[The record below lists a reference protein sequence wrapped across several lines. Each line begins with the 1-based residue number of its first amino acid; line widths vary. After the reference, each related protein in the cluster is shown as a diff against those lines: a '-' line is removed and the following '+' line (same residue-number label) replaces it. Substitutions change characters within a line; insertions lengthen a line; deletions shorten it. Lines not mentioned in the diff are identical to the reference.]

1 MPAMLSLDTLRGI
14 PLLHGLNESEL
25 RQIADVLQLR
35 DFAPGQDVIRQ
46 GDQSRDL
53 WIVLEGQCEVV
64 RRLKP
69 DVRQPPAL
77 PGVLV
82 EPGEN
87 HQPAES
93 LVLAVLEPFSH
104 FGEMSFFHP
113 APHSADVRA
122 HGPLKLIQIAHS
134 DYADMIQEGIWA
146 AYKLAYNVV
155 QQLAERLRRMDQW
168 VADLANNPQA
178 AANVP
183 EFSRFRNKLFD
194 GWSL

>member
-1 MPAMLSLDTLRGI
+1 MPVTLNLDTLRRI
-14 PLLHGLNESEL
+14 PLFHGLNESEF
-25 RQIADVLQLR
+25 RQIADVLRLR
-35 DFAPGQDVIRQ
+35 DFAAGEYVIRQ
-46 GDQSRDL
+46 GDNSRDL

-69 DVRQPPAL
+69 DA
-77 PGVLV
+77 
-82 EPGEN
+82 EN
-87 HQPAES
+87 HKPAES
-93 LVLAVLEPFSH
+93 LVLAELEAFSH

-122 HGPLKLIQIAHS
+122 RGPLKLIQITHA

-146 AYKLAYNVV
+146 AFKLAYNVV
-155 QQLAERLRRMDQW
+155 QQLAERLRRMDEW
-168 VADLANNPQA
+168 VADIANNPQA

-194 GWSL
+194 GWSV

>member
-1 MPAMLSLDTLRGI
+1 MPVTLNLETLRRI
-14 PLLHGLNESEL
+14 PLFHGLNESEF
-25 RQIADVLQLR
+25 RQIADVIRLR
-35 DFAPGQDVIRQ
+35 EFSPGEYVILQ

-69 DVRQPPAL
+69 KD
-77 PGVLV
+77 
-82 EPGEN
+82 EN
-87 HQPAES
+87 HQPSES
-93 LVLAVLEPFSH
+93 LVLAVLEPYSH

-122 HGPLKLIQIAHS
+122 RGQLQLIQITHA

-146 AYKLAYNVV
+146 AFKLAYNVV
-155 QQLAERLRRMDQW
+155 QQLAERLRRMDEW
-168 VADLANNPQA
+168 VAELANDPKA

-183 EFSRFRNKLFD
+183 EWSRFRNKLFN
-194 GWSL
+194 GWTV

>member
-1 MPAMLSLDTLRGI
+1 MPVTLNLDTLRRI
-14 PLLHGLNESEL
+14 PLLHGLNESEFH
-25 RQIADVLQLR
+25 QIAEVLR
-35 DFAPGQDVIRQ
+35 PREFAPGEYVIRQ
-46 GDQSRDL
+46 GDESRDL
-53 WIVLEGQCEVV
+53 WIVLAGQCEVV

-69 DVRQPPAL
+69 
-77 PGVLV
+77 G
-82 EPGEN
+82 EEN
-87 HQPAES
+87 HQPAQS
-93 LVLAVLEPFSH
+93 LVLAVMEPYSH

-122 HGPLKLIQIAHS
+122 RGPLELIQITHV

-155 QQLAERLRRMDQW
+155 QQLAERLRRMDEW
-168 VADLANNPQA
+168 VAELANNPQA

-194 GWSL
+194 NWTV